1 METLQRIITE
11 ATAQVTAGLQKGD
24 DDWLHI
30 EQEVMQAV
38 YVRIANA
45 NHTAA
50 VNAKQAN
57 ASAPPKLQMP
67 KYLTFAQ
74 IADIL
79 DAVMTIRVITDGD
92 NDMEL
97 LAVYNGETYDADT
110 GILFRAATRLNSN
123 LGRRDLE
130 ELIARLLL
138 ICRKTEVNRN
148 PNLIAVGNGV
158 FDFRKK
164 VLIPFSE
171 DLVFLSKS
179 RVDFNAQASLKV
191 FPDGWDVESWIKE
204 IAVDADV
211 AELLWETIGSVLRP
225 YVKWDKSVWLFST
238 AGSNGKGTFCQL
250 LRNLLGPKAYC
261 SIPIEDFSKDY
272 ALGPLIGKQAIITDE
287 NNVGTFIDKVALMKA
302 VVTSDVVT
310 ITRKYMAP
318 VNYRFHGMMVQC
330 LNGYPKVKDK
340 SDSFYRRQIFIP
352 FEKSFKGAG
361 DNKAIKDTY
370 LYDKDVLEY
379 VLRRVLMMDYSV
391 LSEPDACKAAL
402 TDYKEDNDPV
412 RQFWLEF
419 EDELAWDLVPY
430 KFLFDLYKVWYEQN
444 YPKSQTL
451 SRFSFVTSLRTIIQ
465 RESIVWDCDPDP
477 KKKFRIGSKMSKPEP
492 IIAEYKLKEWM
503 SKSYSGRD
511 PKKISTLTASDLAA
525 SYAGIYRK

>member
-1 METLQRIITE
+1 METLHKIITQ
-11 ATAQVTAGLQKGD
+11 ATASVTQSLQKGD
-24 DDWLHI
+24 TDWIRI
-30 EQEVMQAV
+30 EGEVMGSVIAQ
-38 YVRIANA
+38 ITNANA
-45 NHTAA
+45 QAA
-50 VNAKQAN
+50 ANAKAAN
-57 ASAPPKLQMP
+57 MAPPPKLQPP

-79 DAVMTIRVITDGD
+79 NAVMTIRVITDGD

-97 LAVYNGETYDADT
+97 LAVYNGKTYDPDT
-110 GILFRAATRLNSN
+110 TILFKAATRLNSN

-130 ELIARLLL
+130 ELVARLLL
-138 ICRKTEVNRN
+138 ICEKAEVNKD
-148 PNLIAVGNGV
+148 PNLIAVNNGV

-164 VLIPFSE
+164 VLMKYNE

-179 RVDFNAQASLKV
+179 RVDFNDHITLKT

-204 IAVDADV
+204 IAVDGDV

-250 LRNLLGPKAYC
+250 LRNLLGPKACC
-261 SIPIEDFSKDY
+261 SIPIEDFNKDY
-272 ALGPLIGKQAIITDE
+272 ALGPIIGKQAIITDE
-287 NNVGTFIDKVALMKA
+287 NNVGVYIDKVALMKA
-302 VVTSDVVT
+302 VVTGDVITV
-310 ITRKYMAP
+310 TRKYMAP
-318 VNYRFHGMMVQC
+318 VNYRFHGMMIQC

-352 FEKSFKGAG
+352 FEKSFKGSA

-379 VLRRVLMMDYSV
+379 VLYRVLMMDYST

-451 SRFSFVTSLRTIIQ
+451 SRFSFVSGLRTIIQ
-465 RESIVWDCDPDP
+465 RESIMWACDDDP

-492 IIAEYKLKEWM
+492 IIAEYKLKDWM
-503 SKSYSGRD
+503 SKSYNGRD
-511 PKKISTLTASDLAA
+511 AKKLSTLTASELAA